1 MRNQRKKAP
10 KGGILI
16 GGGLFGLLCCICPS
30 VLLAVSVIM
39 IIAGII
45 FLP

>member
-1 MRNQRKKAP
+1 MRNKRNKMP
-10 KGGILI
+10 RGGVLI

-30 VLLAVSVIM
+30 VLLVASILM
-39 IIAGII
+39 ILAGII